1 MPVTQLTL
9 PNGNPQRQVAV
20 PIMRRF
26 QVVLGRLRV
35 RQALRAVQPQLLA
48 RRPLPIRQPT
58 IRVGLVG
65 PVLGPI
71 HMVLVAVAVQAVQP
85 PMAGLEV
92 HQPALVAV
100 AVVVAVQPIL
110 VAAHLRQQAV
120 LAVTVQAVL
129 AALVVR
135 LVRLELEAQAVVAVM
150 VRLQRARPLLAV
162 WVVQALISRQQQDVV
177 VVAVAQAGILILP
190 AVPQIALGATA
201 ALLAAA
207 AVAAQIQEGEPAPT
221 LLAAVR
227 LALLLL
233 FIQALRLVMS
243 SRVVMKLSR

>member
-1 MPVTQLTL
+1 
-9 PNGNPQRQVAV
+9 
-20 PIMRRF
+20 
-26 QVVLGRLRV
+26 
-35 RQALRAVQPQLLA
+35 
-48 RRPLPIRQPT
+48 
-58 IRVGLVG
+58 
-65 PVLGPI
+65 
-71 HMVLVAVAVQAVQP
+71 MVLVAVAVQAVQP

>member
-92 HQPALVAV
+92 HQAALV
-100 AVVVAVQPIL
+100 
-110 VAAHLRQQAV
+110 
-120 LAVTVQAVL
+120 
-129 AALVVR
+129 ALVVR